1 MPNISRHR
9 QAEPVQGLRV
19 AVTGAASGIGAATAR
34 QLQALGWRVACLD
47 RNLIGARGTAGAEG
61 VAIEIDVADEASTI
75 RAFEEAGAAWG
86 GLDALV
92 TAAGVIE
99 TTPFFETT
107 VAQFRRLFDIN
118 VIGSFLSVREAS
130 KHMQRGARICMI
142 ASISSYTGG
151 GYVARGAY
159 ATSKGA
165 VLTMMKSCAREL
177 GPKGIAVNAVAP
189 GFIDTPFVASAMNDP
204 VRRKEVEA
212 AVGKVGTAE
221 QIAECCAWLISPAAD
236 FVHGSTLIADGGI
249 LMR

>member
-1 MPNISRHR
+1 VT
-9 QAEPVQGLRV
+9 AQGRRA

-34 QLQALGWRVACLD
+34 RLRALGWRVVCLD
-47 RNLIGARGTAGAEG
+47 RNLDGARATAGGDG
-61 VAIEIDVADEASTI
+61 VAIEVDVADEASSI

-99 TTPFFETT
+99 TTPFLETT
-107 VAQFRRLFDIN
+107 PVQFRRLFDVN
-118 VIGSFLSVREAS
+118 VIGSFLSVREAA
-130 KHMQRGARICMI
+130 KQMQRGARICMV

-151 GYVARGAY
+151 GYVATGAY

-165 VLTMMKSCAREL
+165 VLTMMKSCARAL
-177 GPKGIAVNAVAP
+177 GDRGIAVNAVAP
-189 GFIDTPFVASAMNDP
+189 GFIDTPFVASAMSDP
-204 VRRKEVEA
+204 AQREQVVA

-221 QIAECCAWLISPAAD
+221 QIAQCCAWLVSPAAD
-236 FVHGSTLIADGGI
+236 FVHGATLIADGGV

>member
-1 MPNISRHR
+1 MTSASRQQPAGR
-9 QAEPVQGLRV
+9 RV

-34 QLQALGWRVACLD
+34 LLQNQGYRVACLD
-47 RNLIGARGTAGAEG
+47 RNAAGARAAAGPNG
-61 VAIEIDVADEASTI
+61 VAIEVDVADENSVV
-75 RAFEEAGAAWG
+75 RAFREAGDVWG

-92 TAAGVIE
+92 TAAGVIN

-107 VAQFRRLFDIN
+107 VAQFRQLFDIN
-118 VIGSFLSVREAS
+118 VIGSFLSVREGA
-130 KHMQRGARICMI
+130 KYMQSGGRICMV

-189 GFIDTPFVASAMNDP
+189 GFIDTPFVASAMSDP

-212 AVGKVGTAE
+212 AVGKVGTPE
-221 QIAECCAWLISPAAD
+221 QIAECCAWLVSPTAS
-236 FVHGSTLIADGGI
+236 FVHGETLIADGGI

>member
-1 MPNISRHR
+1 MSTVSDDHAASAQSR
-9 QAEPVQGLRV
+9 RV

-34 QLQALGWRVACLD
+34 RLQALGWRVACLD
-47 RNLIGARGTAGAEG
+47 RNIAGARATADSNG
-61 VAIEIDVADEASTI
+61 VAIEIDVADEASVI
-75 RAFEEAGAAWG
+75 RAFTEAGAVWG

-92 TAAGVIE
+92 TAAGIIN

-107 VAQFRRLFDIN
+107 VAQFRQLFDIN
-118 VIGSFLSVREAS
+118 VIGSFLTVREGA
-130 KHMQRGARICMI
+130 KHMQKGARICMV

-177 GPKGIAVNAVAP
+177 GPRGIAVNAVAP
-189 GFIDTPFVASAMNDP
+189 GFIDTPFVASAMSDP

-221 QIAECCAWLISPAAD
+221 QIAECAAWLVSPAAD
-236 FVHGSTLIADGGI
+236 FVHGETLIADGGI

>member
-1 MPNISRHR
+1 MTSAARR
-9 QAEPVQGLRV
+9 A

-34 QLQALGWRVACLD
+34 RLLADGWRVACLD
-47 RNLIGARGTAGAEG
+47 RNLAGARATAGKGG
-61 VAIEIDVADEASTI
+61 VAIEIDVADEASSV
-75 RAFEEAGAAWG
+75 RAFAEAGTAWG

-99 TTPFFETT
+99 TTPFMDTT
-107 VAQFRRLFDIN
+107 PAQFRRLFDIN
-118 VIGSFLSVREAS
+118 VIGTFLSVREGA
-130 KHMQRGARICMI
+130 KHMQKGARICI
-142 ASISSYTGG
+142 VASISSYTGG

-177 GPKGIAVNAVAP
+177 GPRGIAVNAVAP

-221 QIAECCAWLISPAAD
+221 QIAECCAWLVSPAAS
-236 FVHGSTLIADGGI
+236 FVHGETLIADGGI

>member
-1 MPNISRHR
+1 MSTISDATGRR
-9 QAEPVQGLRV
+9 A

-34 QLQALGWRVACLD
+34 LLQTKGWRVACLD
-47 RNLIGARGTAGAEG
+47 RNVAGARATAGANG
-61 VAIEIDVADEASTI
+61 VAIEVDVADEASVTN
-75 RAFEEAGAAWG
+75 AFREAGNAWG

-92 TAAGVIE
+92 TAAGIIN
-99 TTPFFETT
+99 TTPFFDTT
-107 VAQFRRLFDIN
+107 VAELRKLFDVN
-118 VIGSFLSVREAS
+118 VIGSFLSVRECA
-130 KHMQRGARICMI
+130 KQMERGARICMV

-177 GPKGIAVNAVAP
+177 GSRGIAVNAVAP
-189 GFIDTPFVASAMNDP
+189 GFIDTPFVASAMSDP
-204 VRRKEVEA
+204 VRRREVEA

-221 QIAECCAWLISPAAD
+221 QIAECCAWLVSPAAE

>member
-1 MPNISRHR
+1 MSTISGSRTV
-9 QAEPVQGLRV
+9 AGGRV

-34 QLQALGWRVACLD
+34 LLQAQGWRVVCLD
-47 RNLIGARGTAGAEG
+47 RNLAGGGGAPPGPNGL
-61 VAIEIDVADEASTI
+61 AIEVDVAGEASVT
-75 RAFEEAGAAWG
+75 RAFKEVDATLG

-92 TAAGVIE
+92 AAAGIIN

-107 VAQFRRLFDIN
+107 VEEFRKLFDVN
-118 VIGSFLSVREAS
+118 VIGSFLTVREGA
-130 KHMQRGARICMI
+130 KYMQKGARICMV

-189 GFIDTPFVASAMNDP
+189 GFIDTPFVASAMSDP
-204 VRRKEVEA
+204 KRRKEVEA

-221 QIAECCAWLISPAAD
+221 QIAECCAWLVSPAAS
-236 FVHGSTLIADGGI
+236 FVHGETLIADGGI

>member
-1 MPNISRHR
+1 MSTSSASRSTTVR
-9 QAEPVQGLRV
+9 RAV
-19 AVTGAASGIGAATAR
+19 VTGAASGIGAATAWL
-34 QLQALGWRVACLD
+34 LQSQGWRVACLD
-47 RNLIGARGTAGAEG
+47 RNLAGARATAGANG
-61 VAIEIDVADEASTI
+61 VASEVDVADEASVT
-75 RAFEEAGAAWG
+75 RAFKEVDAAFG

-92 TAAGVIE
+92 TAAGIIN

-107 VAQFRRLFDIN
+107 VAEFRKLFDVN
-118 VIGSFLSVREAS
+118 VIGSFLTVREGS
-130 KHMQRGARICMI
+130 KYMQKGARICMV

-165 VLTMMKSCAREL
+165 VLTMMKGCAREL
-177 GPKGIAVNAVAP
+177 GPRGIAVNAVAP
-189 GFIDTPFVASAMNDP
+189 GFIDTPFVASAMSDP

-221 QIAECCAWLISPAAD
+221 QIAECCAWLVSPTAD
-236 FVHGSTLIADGGI
+236 FVHGETLIADGGI

>member
-1 MPNISRHR
+1 MNEDPASR
-9 QAEPVQGLRV
+9 ASSTRV

-34 QLQALGWRVACLD
+34 LLRSHGWRVACLD
-47 RNLIGARGTAGAEG
+47 RNVAGARAAAGENG
-61 VAIEIDVADEASTI
+61 VAVEVDVADEASVV
-75 RAFEEAGAAWG
+75 RAFEEVDGAFG

-92 TAAGVIE
+92 TAAGIID
-99 TTPFFETT
+99 TTPFFDTT
-107 VAQFRRLFDIN
+107 VAQFRQLFNVN
-118 VIGSFLSVREAS
+118 VIGSFLSVREGA
-130 KHMQRGARICMI
+130 KYMQKGARICMV

-165 VLTMMKSCAREL
+165 VLTLMKSCAREL
-177 GPKGIAVNAVAP
+177 GPRGIAVNAVAP
-189 GFIDTPFVASAMNDP
+189 GFIDTPFVASAMSDP

-221 QIAECCAWLISPAAD
+221 QIAECCAWLVSPAAD

>member
-1 MPNISRHR
+1 MTSTS
-9 QAEPVQGLRV
+9 VQDLRV
-19 AVTGAASGIGAATAR
+19 AVTGAASGIGAATAQR
-34 QLQALGWRVACLD
+34 LKALGWRVACLD
-47 RNLIGARGTAGAEG
+47 RNLAGARATAGADG
-61 VAIEIDVADEASTI
+61 IAIELDVADEASVV
-75 RAFEEAGAAWG
+75 RAFKEVGASFG

-99 TTPFFETT
+99 TTPFFETS

-118 VIGSFLSVREAS
+118 VIGSFLSVREGA
-130 KHMQRGARICMI
+130 KQMQRGARVCMI

-236 FVHGSTLIADGGI
+236 FVHGETLIADGGI

>member
-9 QAEPVQGLRV
+9 QTEPVQDLRV

-34 QLQALGWRVACLD
+34 HLQALGWRVACLD
-47 RNLIGARGTAGAEG
+47 RNLVGARGTAGTEG

-75 RAFEEAGAAWG
+75 RAFKEAGAAWG

-92 TAAGVIE
+92 TAAGVI
-99 TTPFFETT
+99 
-107 VAQFRRLFDIN
+107 RRLFDIN
-118 VIGSFLSVREAS
+118 VIGSFLSVREGA
-130 KHMQRGARICMI
+130 KQMQRGARICMI

-221 QIAECCAWLISPAAD
+221 QIAECCAWLVSPAAD

>member
-1 MPNISRHR
+1 VKTQPGR
-9 QAEPVQGLRV
+9 A

-34 QLQALGWRVACLD
+34 RLMDLGWRVACLD
-47 RNLIGARGTAGAEG
+47 RDVEGARKTAGAKG
-61 VAIEIDVADEASTI
+61 VVIEVDVSDEASSVA
-75 RAFEEAGAAWG
+75 AFARAGAAWG

-99 TTPFFETT
+99 TTPFLETT
-107 VAQFRRLFDIN
+107 VEQFRRLFDIN
-118 VIGSFLSVREAS
+118 VIGSFLSVREGA
-130 KHMQRGARICMI
+130 KHMGAGARICMV

-151 GYVARGAY
+151 GYVASGSY

-165 VLTMMKSCAREL
+165 VLTMMKSCARAL
-177 GPKGIAVNAVAP
+177 GDRGIAVNAVAP

-204 VRRKEVEA
+204 QRRAQVVA

-221 QIAECCAWLISPAAD
+221 QIAQCCAWLVSPAAE

>member
-1 MPNISRHR
+1 MSNIPGSR
-9 QAEPVQGLRV
+9 AAGARV

-34 QLQALGWRVACLD
+34 LLQAQGWRVACLD
-47 RNLIGARGTAGAEG
+47 RNLGGARATAGANG
-61 VAIEIDVADEASTI
+61 VAIEVDVADEASVV
-75 RAFEEAGAAWG
+75 RAFKDVDAAFG

-92 TAAGVIE
+92 AAAGIIN
-99 TTPFFETT
+99 TSPFFETT
-107 VAQFRRLFDIN
+107 VGEFRQLFDIN
-118 VIGSFLSVREAS
+118 VIGSFLSVREGS
-130 KHMQRGARICMI
+130 KYMQRGARICMV

-177 GPKGIAVNAVAP
+177 GPRGIAVNAVAP
-189 GFIDTPFVASAMNDP
+189 GFIDTPFVASAMGDA

-221 QIAECCAWLISPAAD
+221 QIAECCAWLVSPAAE

>member
-9 QAEPVQGLRV
+9 QTEPVQGLRV

-47 RNLIGARGTAGAEG
+47 RNLIGARGTAGTEG

-75 RAFEEAGAAWG
+75 RAFKEAAAVWG

-165 VLTMMKSCAREL
+165 VLTMMKSCARAL
-177 GPKGIAVNAVAP
+177 GERGIAVNAVAP
-189 GFIDTPFVASAMNDP
+189 GFIDTPFVASAMSDP
-204 VRRKEVEA
+204 VRRQEVIK

-221 QIAECCAWLISPAAD
+221 QIGECAAWLVSPAAD
-236 FVHGSTLIADGGI
+236 FVHGSTLIADGGV

>member
-1 MPNISRHR
+1 MSSISES
-9 QAEPVQGLRV
+9 AATAAQGRRV

-34 QLQALGWRVACLD
+34 LLQAQGWRVACLD
-47 RNLIGARGTAGAEG
+47 RNLAGARVTAAANGLALE
-61 VAIEIDVADEASTI
+61 VDVADEASVVS
-75 RAFEEAGAAWG
+75 AFEQAASALG

-92 TAAGVIE
+92 TAAGIIN
-99 TTPFFETT
+99 TSPFFQTT
-107 VAQFRRLFDIN
+107 VAEFRQLFDIN
-118 VIGSFLSVREAS
+118 VIGSFLSVREGA
-130 KHMQRGARICMI
+130 KHMRKGARICMV

-177 GPKGIAVNAVAP
+177 APRGIAVNAVAP
-189 GFIDTPFVASAMNDP
+189 GFIDTPFVASAMSDP
-204 VRRKEVEA
+204 ERRKEVET

-221 QIAECCAWLISPAAD
+221 QIAQCCAWLVSPAAD

>member
-1 MPNISRHR
+1 
-9 QAEPVQGLRV
+9 
-19 AVTGAASGIGAATAR
+19 VTGAASGIGAATAR
-34 QLQALGWRVACLD
+34 LLQAQGWRVACLD
-47 RNLIGARGTAGAEG
+47 RNLGGARATAGANG
-61 VAIEIDVADEASTI
+61 VAIEVDVADEASVV
-75 RAFEEAGAAWG
+75 RAFKDVDAAFG

-92 TAAGVIE
+92 AAAGIIN
-99 TTPFFETT
+99 TSPFFETT
-107 VAQFRRLFDIN
+107 VAEFRQLFDIN
-118 VIGSFLSVREAS
+118 VIGSFLSVREGS
-130 KHMQRGARICMI
+130 KYMQRGARICMV

-159 ATSKGA
+159 AASKGA

-177 GPKGIAVNAVAP
+177 GPRGIAVNAVAP
-189 GFIDTPFVASAMNDP
+189 GFIDTPFVASAMGDP

-221 QIAECCAWLISPAAD
+221 QIAECCAWLVSPAAE

>member
-1 MPNISRHR
+1 MSTTSASSTAAGRR
-9 QAEPVQGLRV
+9 A

-34 QLQALGWRVACLD
+34 LLQAQGWRVACLD
-47 RNLIGARGTAGAEG
+47 RNLAGARATAGQNG
-61 VAIEIDVADEASTI
+61 VAVEVDVADEASVV
-75 RAFEEAGAAWG
+75 RAFKEVEAALG

-92 TAAGVIE
+92 AAAGIIN

-107 VAQFRRLFDIN
+107 VAELRTLFDVN
-118 VIGSFLSVREAS
+118 VIGSFLTVREGA
-130 KHMQRGARICMI
+130 KYMQKGARICMV

-189 GFIDTPFVASAMNDP
+189 GFIDTPFVASAMSDP
-204 VRRKEVEA
+204 KRRKEVEA
-212 AVGKVGTAE
+212 AVGKIGTAE
-221 QIAECCAWLISPAAD
+221 QIAECCAWLVSPAAD
-236 FVHGSTLIADGGI
+236 FVHGETLIADGGI
-249 LMR
+249 LLR